1 MAASSTSMVACR
13 CSLRTS
19 VEKFSKY
26 QALGN
31 DFVLLDRR
39 ERGGDIDAATAIR
52 LCDRRRGIGA
62 DGVLVLLGSTGVDA
76 ALRIHNPDGSVAQMC
91 GNGLR
96 CVARYLG
103 PGKPLRIATDVGV
116 REATFD
122 AQTGLI
128 TVDLGPVSFSA
139 PHLPKAVDGALFVE
153 QFVEGFR
160 ATAVS
165 VGNPHLVLFEAALED
180 ATVKGPALERM
191 AGFPERT
198 NVEFSRLQGSGLAV
212 RVWERGA
219 GLTEAC
225 GSGAAAAVAAYQK
238 AGKLQPSTWHTVTL
252 PGGTLQVRV
261 DADFQHAW
269 LKGDAHKVFEGVIA
283 DG

>member
-1 MAASSTSMVACR
+1 MAACK
-13 CSLRTS
+13 CSLRAS

-39 ERGGDIDAATAIR
+39 ERGVDIDASMAVR

-62 DGVLVLLGSTGVDA
+62 DGVLVLLGSAGVDA
-76 ALRIHNPDGSVAQMC
+76 RLRIHNADGSVAQMC

-103 PGKPLRIATDVGV
+103 QGEPLRIATDVGV

-128 TVDLGPVSFSA
+128 TVDLGPVSFVA
-139 PHLPKAVDGALFVE
+139 PQLAKAADGGPFVD
-153 QFVEGFR
+153 QPVEGYQ

-165 VGNPHLVLFEAALED
+165 LGNPHLVLFEAVLEEVS
-180 ATVKGPALERM
+180 VKGPRLERM

-198 NVEFSRLQGSGLAV
+198 NVEFCRRQGEGLAV

-238 AGKLQPSTWHTVTL
+238 AGQLRPGSWHTVAL
-252 PGGTLQVRV
+252 PGGALRVRV

-269 LKGDAHKVFEGVIA
+269 LKGDAHKVFEGVID